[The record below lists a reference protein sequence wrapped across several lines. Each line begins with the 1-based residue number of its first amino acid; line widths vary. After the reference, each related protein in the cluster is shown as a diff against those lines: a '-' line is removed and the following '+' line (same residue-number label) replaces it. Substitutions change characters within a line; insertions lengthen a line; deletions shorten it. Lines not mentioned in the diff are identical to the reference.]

1 MVRTKTATLFVNGG
15 SQAVRLPKEFRMP
28 GSAVS
33 IRRDGAAVI
42 LEPLEKRTW
51 PDGFWMRLT
60 SLPPLPDDV
69 VVPEPLPAS
78 PHRDDILG
86 GFDTPDAD

>member
-15 SQAVRLPKEFRMP
+15 SQAVRLPREFRMP

-33 IRRDGAAVI
+33 IRRDGDAII
-42 LEPLEKRTW
+42 LEPLEKRSW
-51 PDGFWMRLT
+51 PDGFWTRLA
-60 SLPPLPDDV
+60 SLPPLPDDI

-78 PHRDDILG
+78 PHRDDVLRD
-86 GFDTPDAD
+86 FDTPHSE